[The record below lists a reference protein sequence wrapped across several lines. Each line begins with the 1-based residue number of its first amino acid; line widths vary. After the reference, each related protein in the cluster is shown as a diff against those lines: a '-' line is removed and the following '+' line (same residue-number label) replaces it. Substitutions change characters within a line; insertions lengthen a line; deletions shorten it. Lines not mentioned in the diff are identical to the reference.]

1 MPESRNPALTDA
13 VPAAGLRRGGAWDRA
28 GMVVSGR
35 CLVHCLA
42 GLILVGVLGLGG
54 EVLLNPAI
62 HRFGLVAAIG
72 IAGATIGANALRGQR
87 GAPLLAGL
95 CGLSLMVA
103 AVVAGHGAAEV
114 LLTMTGVALVAAAH
128 VANMRHSRHCG
139 C

>member
-28 GMVVSGR
+28 GIVVSGL

-62 HRFGLVAAIG
+62 HRVGLVAAIG
-72 IAGATIGANALRGQR
+72 IAGATIGANALRGPR
-87 GAPLLAGL
+87 GAPLLA
-95 CGLSLMVA
+95 LMVA